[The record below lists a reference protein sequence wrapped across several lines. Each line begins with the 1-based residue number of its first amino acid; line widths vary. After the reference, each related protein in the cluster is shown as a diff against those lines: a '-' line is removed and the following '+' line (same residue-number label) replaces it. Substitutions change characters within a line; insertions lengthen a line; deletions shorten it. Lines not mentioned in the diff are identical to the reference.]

1 MRRGRWQTG
10 RMAPRTPLARFPSLP
25 SGQSVARY
33 ESYEAAQRAVERLV
47 RAGFPPA
54 EVSIVGSE
62 LKSVE
67 RITGRM
73 TAAKAALAG
82 LMSGLMLGM
91 FIALLLLVISPAAPL
106 ATLVSVMLLGI
117 GFSVLWSMIGYA
129 LNRRRKEF
137 TSVMQLVASSFVIL
151 VPGGA
156 QAARAR
162 EILGTVGVPERVP
175 GEGGEPGAPSAC
187 APQSRGR
194 TYAQA
199 QAELRLQRERLAAG
213 SEPEP
218 EDDPASGD
226 GAGPGSTPPAQ

>member
-1 MRRGRWQTG
+1 
-10 RMAPRTPLARFPSLP
+10 MAPRTPLARFPSLP

-33 ESYEAAQRAVERLV
+33 ESYEAAQQAVERLV

-54 EVSIVGSE
+54 EVSIVGSD

-73 TAAKAALAG
+73 TAAKAALVG

-151 VPGGA
+151 VPGP
-156 QAARAR
+156 QTARAR
-162 EILGTVGVPERVP
+162 QILGTVGVPEPAP
-175 GEGGEPGAPSAC
+175 GEGGTGGSPAPAQQ
-187 APQSRGR
+187 PRGR

-199 QAELRLQRERLAAG
+199 QAELRLRRERLAAG
-213 SEPEP
+213 SAPESGSRG
-218 EDDPASGD
+218 DPASRDEASGHD
-226 GAGPGSTPPAQ
+226 PAPPAH